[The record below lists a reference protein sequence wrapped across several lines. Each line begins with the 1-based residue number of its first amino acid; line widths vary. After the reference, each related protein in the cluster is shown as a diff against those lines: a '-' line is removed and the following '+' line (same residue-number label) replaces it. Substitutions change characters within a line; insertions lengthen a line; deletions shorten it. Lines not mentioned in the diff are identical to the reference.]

1 MCPLKNNKNKH
12 MKKAFSLFM
21 FGLTSL
27 VYAQTSDYNTQTL
40 NLFNE
45 GKWERLTIIGE
56 EAIVKNKSSYEI
68 EYRLAVA
75 YYNLKKYFD
84 SSKHFEN
91 ITTNYNITNDYTQ
104 EYLYYSYLFS
114 GRSQDALLISK
125 KFPFHLQQKIN
136 AKSFEFIDYFSA
148 EGGIKLSSR
157 RDIDIKNMSY
167 FNVGIGQKLGYK
179 LMINH
184 AFSTLSQDY
193 IDFDYNQKEY
203 YINANLH
210 LSKGLTL
217 IPAYHY
223 INISENSVSNNTR
236 GNNSNNEVTITEEGK
251 INIFHL
257 ALKKQWNRFTFM
269 PNITYSRQNDLADD
283 INTMQYGLD
292 LGYTLNAF
300 NDKLW
305 LGLGT
310 NVLNE
315 DNENNTILNAK
326 AHYLI
331 SPKAFLYLKYI
342 DANTSHFS
350 DDNAMFYTNA
360 VSLFNNKISTTFGYY
375 ITSKFLWYAN
385 YQFENAEDIE
395 NGFSFTYNTFITGI
409 KFDF

>member
-1 MCPLKNNKNKH
+1 
-12 MKKAFSLFM
+12 MKQVLLLFM
-21 FGLTSL
+21 FGLTSF
-27 VYAQTSDYNTQTL
+27 VFAQTTDYKSETL

-45 GKWERLTIIGE
+45 GKWEKLITIGE

-136 AKSFEFIDYFSA
+136 AKSFEFIDYIST
-148 EGGIKLSSR
+148 EGGIKISSIR
-157 RDIDIKNMSY
+157 DIKNMTY
-167 FNVGIGQKLGYK
+167 FNVGLGQKLGYN
-179 LMINH
+179 LRINH

-203 YINANLH
+203 YINANLN

-223 INISENSVSNNTR
+223 INISENSVSNNGSR
-236 GNNSNNEVTITEEGK
+236 NNTNNNVTGTKEGK
-251 INIFHL
+251 INIFHI

-269 PNITYSRQNDLADD
+269 PNITYSKQNDVADD
-283 INTMQYGLD
+283 ISTTQYSLD

-305 LGLGT
+305 LGLGA
-310 NVLNE
+310 NVLNK

-342 DANTSHFS
+342 DANTSNFS
-350 DDNAMFYTNA
+350 DDNAMYYTNA
-360 VSLFNNKISTTFGYY
+360 ISVFNNKISTTFGYY
-375 ITSKFLWYAN
+375 LTPKFLWYVN
-385 YQFENAEDIE
+385 YQFENAEDLP
-395 NGFSFTYNTFITGI
+395 NNLTFTYNTFITGI
-409 KFDF
+409 KFDL

>member
-1 MCPLKNNKNKH
+1 
-12 MKKAFSLFM
+12 M

-27 VYAQTSDYNTQTL
+27 LFAQTTDYNTKTL

-45 GKWERLTIIGE
+45 GKWEKLITIGE

-91 ITTNYNITNDYTQ
+91 ITNNYNITNDYIQ

-136 AKSFEFIDYFSA
+136 AKSFEFIDYISS

-167 FNVGIGQKLGYK
+167 FNIGLGQKFGYTLK
-179 LMINH
+179 INH

-210 LSKGLTL
+210 LSKGLTI

-223 INISENSVSNNTR
+223 INISENSVSNNTI
-236 GNNSNNEVTITEEGK
+236 GNNPNNEVTNTEEGK

-269 PNITYSRQNDLADD
+269 PNITHARQNDVANN
-283 INTMQYGLD
+283 ISTTQYGLD

-300 NDKLW
+300 NDKFW
-305 LGLGT
+305 IGLGA
-310 NVLNE
+310 NILNE
-315 DNENNTILNAK
+315 DNTILSAK
-326 AHYLI
+326 AHYQII
-331 SPKAFLYLKYI
+331 SKAYLYLKYI
-342 DANTSHFS
+342 NADTSNFS

-375 ITSKFLWYAN
+375 LTPKFLWYVN
-385 YQFENAEDIE
+385 YQLENAEDLE
-395 NGFSFTYNTFITGI
+395 NGFSFTYDTFITGI
-409 KFDF
+409 KYDF